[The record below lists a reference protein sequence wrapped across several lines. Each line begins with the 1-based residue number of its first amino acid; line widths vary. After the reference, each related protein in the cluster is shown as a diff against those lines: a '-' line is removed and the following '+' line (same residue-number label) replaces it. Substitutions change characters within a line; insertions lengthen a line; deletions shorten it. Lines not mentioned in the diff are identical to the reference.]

1 MSENVVIMGSGP
13 AGLTAAIYCSREDFK
28 PLVITGVQVGGQLE
42 LTGKVENYP
51 AFPDGING
59 PELMERMKLHAEN
72 FGTRFKQD
80 YVQKIDLSEY
90 PYKVIT
96 GSEEI
101 ETKAMI
107 IATGAS
113 AKWLGIPS
121 EKEFIG
127 RGVSSCATCD
137 APFYKDMDVIV
148 VGGGDTAMEDS
159 LFLTKFVRSVTIVHR
174 RNAFK
179 ASRIMQERIMV
190 NPKINILW
198 DSEIVEIKGGST
210 VESVK
215 IINNTTG
222 KMQVINTQGIFVAIG
237 HKPNSEFLQDVLPLD
252 QNGYVQSTDEVF
264 TNIGGVFVAGDLV
277 DQKYRQAITAASSG
291 CKAALEVRSYLL
303 NLTRITSGKQ
313 RTG

>member
-1 MSENVVIMGSGP
+1 MIKMPENVVIIGSGP

-28 PLVITGVQVGGQLE
+28 PLVITGVQVGDQLE

-51 AFPDGING
+51 AFPDGIHG

-80 YVQKIDLSEY
+80 HVQKIDLSEY

-113 AKWLGIPS
+113 AKWLGIPT

-137 APFYKDMDVIV
+137 APFYKDMDVMV

-179 ASRIMQERIMV
+179 ASRIMQERIMD
-190 NPKINILW
+190 NPKINIIW
-198 DSEIVEIKGGST
+198 DSEIAEIKGGTT

-215 IINNTTG
+215 IINNKTG

-237 HKPNSEFLQDVLPLD
+237 HKPNSEFLQGVLPLD
-252 QNGYVQSTDEVF
+252 QNGYVQSKDEVF
-264 TNIGGVFVAGDLV
+264 TNTDGVFVAGDLV

-303 NLTRITSGKQ
+303 NLTRIT
-313 RTG
+313 

>member
-1 MSENVVIMGSGP
+1 MSENVVIIGSGP
-13 AGLTAAIYCSREDFK
+13 AGLTAAIYCSRENFK

-51 AFPDGING
+51 AFPDGIHG
-59 PELMERMKLHAEN
+59 PELVERMKLHAEN

-80 YVQKIDLSEY
+80 HVQKIDLSEY

-113 AKWLGIPS
+113 AKWLGIPT

-137 APFYKDMDVIV
+137 APFYKDMDVMV

-179 ASRIMQERIMV
+179 ASRIMQERIMD
-190 NPKINILW
+190 NPKINIIW
-198 DSEIVEIKGGST
+198 DSEIAEIKGGST

-215 IINNTTG
+215 IINNKTG

-237 HKPNSEFLQDVLPLD
+237 HKPNSEFLQGVLPLD
-252 QNGYVQSTDEVF
+252 QNGYVQSKDEVF
-264 TNIGGVFVAGDLV
+264 TNTYGVFVAGDLV

-303 NLTRITSGKQ
+303 NLTRIT
-313 RTG
+313 